1 DDFKVD
7 FVLGGHDHVYSR
19 SYVLKDGKRNS
30 EKLDNIHDAKGTIY
44 ITGNCCSD
52 MQYYTPFEKLDK
64 SNNADYPVLAN
75 GKTGSAAYLEGDSL
89 PIGNQEWNQ
98 EYSPSYAL
106 FNVVDN
112 QISVKVY
119 NLDGDS
125 TTPTSKEIDS
135 FTVSKNTNG
144 GEKTTGF
151 ENASSLLT
159 VEQSARYNSGITNAD
174 GGVTE
179 IIDYNHDTGWA
190 YVVNGKTGY
199 LTAIAIKDIEKKNKI
214 DLLDGYD
221 IDIKSMVN
229 VSSFV
234 YGDMTSV
241 AVSRDG
247 KTLAVAIQAEATND
261 NGRVALLNCNKDGTL
276 TLKKIVEVGV
286 QPDMVVFTKD
296 DKQILTANEGE
307 PRDGYNGAVDPKGSI
322 SVINTTTQEVK
333 NLDFTKFDSQ
343 RDELVDKGIVLKKN
357 TLPSTDFEPEYIA
370 VSDTKAYITLQE
382 ANAIAILDLETLTIE
397 NINSVGFEDYSKTSI
412 DIDKKD
418 EKYNPKTYSSLRGI
432 RMPDAISVY
441 TVNNVDYLITAN
453 EGDSRDWNGYLNEIE
468 VNFGKGKSSPS
479 GQITS
484 DNSGLTGKVIFFD
497 TNDYDGL
504 NKDND
509 YLFGGRS
516 STMFK
521 VENQSLQEV
530 FTTGNDFESKTA
542 NYLKEY
548 FNCSNDNN
556 TIDDR
561 SGKKGPE
568 AEGVTIGQIEDK
580 TFAFIGLERIGG
592 VMVYEIT
599 NPEQPT
605 FVNYINS
612 RDFSK
617 DILGDDSPEGMRFV
631 SASESPTGQPQLYVA
646 YEVSGTVGIYDL
658 TLNKTDKEE
667 SNKPNGDNGDT
678 DIDTSVDPDDNN
690 GNNTNKG
697 NQNDVAVKTNDN
709 DLVIIM
715 SLVCLTSLVAIIAF
729 INKDKLTS

>member
-1 DDFKVD
+1 
-7 FVLGGHDHVYSR
+7 
-19 SYVLKDGKRNS
+19 
-30 EKLDNIHDAKGTIY
+30 
-44 ITGNCCSD
+44 
-52 MQYYTPFEKLDK
+52 
-64 SNNADYPVLAN
+64 
-75 GKTGSAAYLEGDSL
+75 
-89 PIGNQEWNQ
+89 
-98 EYSPSYAL
+98 
-106 FNVVDN
+106 
-112 QISVKVY
+112 
-119 NLDGDS
+119 
-125 TTPTSKEIDS
+125 EIDS
-135 FTVSKNTNG
+135 FTVSKNTDG
-144 GEKTTGF
+144 GEKTAGF

-190 YVVNGKTGY
+190 YVVNGQTGY

-229 VSSFV
+229 VSGFV

-599 NPEQPT
+599 NPEQLT

-646 YEVSGTVGIYDL
+646 YEVSGTVGVYDL
-658 TLNKTDKEE
+658 TLNKTDKGE

-678 DIDTSVDPDDNN
+678 DIDTSVDPDD
-690 GNNTNKG
+690 NTNKG